1 MPDYLPHTED
11 ELVQMLTFLGLSSLD
26 ELFAAVPE
34 ALRLGRGLELADGSP
49 EPDVLARMESLGEAN
64 RARSDRLVCFA
75 GGGAYDHEVPPVVRA
90 LAGRSEFVTSYT
102 PYQPEVA
109 QGCLQAVFE
118 FQTMVARLAG
128 LPVSNASL
136 YDGAN
141 ALVEAVNLGV
151 AASGRQTVWV
161 SAGIQP
167 HWRAVLRTFAA
178 GTGHEV
184 LDIPLENGRTGW
196 PMVTSQA
203 ADETP
208 GVLVLGYPN
217 YLGCLEDIGA
227 ARRICDE
234 TGALLVVAADPVA
247 AGLLRSPGECGA
259 DVVVGEGQPLGT
271 ALSFGGPYL
280 GLFAVAQ
287 KHVRRLP
294 GRLVGETVDLEG
306 TRAYVTTLRAREQ
319 DIRREKATSH
329 VCTNQTLMAVYAA
342 VQLGWLG
349 TTGLREVA
357 LRCARGTRFC
367 REGLWALDGV
377 EPLTG
382 ATPTLREFAIRT
394 PIPGRLAIERLADEG
409 YLGGLALADLIG
421 DDGDGSL
428 GGDDA
433 VHGLLI
439 AVTERRT
446 KAEVEGFVRT
456 MDKVVR

>member
-11 ELVQMLTFLGLSSLD
+11 ELTQMLGFLGLSSLD
-26 ELFAAVPE
+26 ELFAVVPE

-49 EPDVLARMESLGEAN
+49 EPDVLARMEALGNAN

-128 LPVSNASL
+128 LPVANASL

-161 SAGIQP
+161 SSGIQP

-178 GTGHEV
+178 GTGHAV
-184 LDIPLENGRTGW
+184 VDIPLENGVTGW
-196 PMVTSQA
+196 PEVF
-203 ADETP
+203 DGDGYGGEVP
-208 GVLVLGYPN
+208 GVLVVGYPN
-217 YLGCLEDIGA
+217 YLGCLEDVGA
-227 ARRICDE
+227 ARRICDA

-247 AGLLRSPGECGA
+247 AALLRSPGECGA
-259 DVVVGEGQPLGT
+259 DVVVGEGQALGT

-287 KHVRRLP
+287 QHVRRLP
-294 GRLVGETVDLEG
+294 GRLVGETVDIEG
-306 TRAYVTTLRAREQ
+306 TRAYVTTLRARE
-319 DIRREKATSH
+319 D
-329 VCTNQTLMAVYAA
+329 
-342 VQLGWLG
+342 
-349 TTGLREVA
+349 
-357 LRCARGTRFC
+357 
-367 REGLWALDGV
+367 
-377 EPLTG
+377 
-382 ATPTLREFAIRT
+382 
-394 PIPGRLAIERLADEG
+394 
-409 YLGGLALADLIG
+409 
-421 DDGDGSL
+421 
-428 GGDDA
+428 
-433 VHGLLI
+433 
-439 AVTERRT
+439 
-446 KAEVEGFVRT
+446 
-456 MDKVVR
+456 

>member
-1 MPDYLPHTED
+1 MPDYLPHTEA
-11 ELVQMLTFLGLSSLD
+11 ELVQMLAFLGLSSLD

-34 ALRLGRGLELADGSP
+34 ALRLGRGLALADGSP
-49 EPDVLARMESLGEAN
+49 EPDVLARLESLGEAN

-128 LPVSNASL
+128 LPVANASL

-141 ALVEAVNLGV
+141 ALVEGVNLGV

-178 GTGHEV
+178 GTGHVV
-184 LDIPLENGRTGW
+184 LDVPLENGVTRW
-196 PMVTSQA
+196 PDGPG
-203 ADETP
+203 DEAP
-208 GVLVLGYPN
+208 GVLVIGYPN
-217 YLGCLEDIGA
+217 YLGCLEDIGE
-227 ARRICDE
+227 ARRICE
-234 TGALLVVAADPVA
+234 ATGALLVVAADPVA
-247 AGLLRSPGECGA
+247 AAVLRAPGECGA

-287 KHVRRLP
+287 RHVRRLP
-294 GRLVGETVDLEG
+294 GRLVGETVDIEG

-319 DIRREKATSH
+319 DIRREKATSN

-349 TTGLREVA
+349 TSGLREVA

-367 REGLWALDGV
+367 REAILALAGV
-377 EPLTG
+377 EPVTG
-382 ATPTLREFAIRT
+382 TTPTLREFAVRT

-409 YLGGLALADLIG
+409 YLGGLALADLVG
-421 DDGDGSL
+421 DDGDGSVA
-428 GGDDA
+428 GDDA
-433 VHGLLI
+433 ACGLLI

-446 KAEVEGFVRT
+446 RAEVEGFVRT
-456 MDKVVR
+456 LDKVVR